1 MNVVIFGAPGS
12 GKGTQSEKLI
22 ERYGLHHISTG
33 EVLRDHIA
41 RKTPIGQIAKTYITQ
56 GQLIPDSLMIK
67 ILEEI
72 IDNEPKA
79 KHGVIFDGFP
89 RTIPQAEALKRFLE
103 RRGQEI
109 HHVIGLEVPE
119 DELVERMIKRGQQ
132 TGRADDNLETIKNRL
147 KVYHESTTPL
157 RDFYIAEGKY
167 RPIKGNGSID
177 EIFMN
182 IAKVIDESG
191 AGKE

>member
-41 RKTPIGQIAKTYITQ
+41 RKTPIGQIAKTYINQ

-79 KHGVIFDGFP
+79 KEGVILDGFP
-89 RTIPQAEALKRFLE
+89 RTIPQAEALDRFLE
-103 RRGQEI
+103 KRGQKI

-119 DELVERMIKRGQQ
+119 DELVERMILRGKQ
-132 TGRADDNLETIKNRL
+132 NRL

-157 RDFYIAEGKY
+157 RDFYISKGKY
-167 RPIKGNGSID
+167 RPIQGSGSID
-177 EIFMN
+177 EIFAG
-182 IAKVIDESG
+182 IASAIDTAQES
-191 AGKE
+191 